1 VGAAVIALN
10 VGVAEGE
17 PVGADVSILSNV
29 GAFVGS
35 VGDFVG
41 AIVVDEVVGAAV
53 AFIDRLVGVPVATM
67 GANVTGLIVVGASVV
82 TVIVV
87 GEFVALGFVGASV
100 VTVIVVGEF
109 VAALIGDKVG
119 LALTGAKVKVT
130 GAEVVGAALTG
141 AKVIGTLT
149 AVGARLTGAAVI
161 GATEIGADE
170 VGAIVLIVVG
180 ASVIAVEMVGSY
192 VGGDVADASVGA
204 GELVCA
210 MINATG
216 LMQSINAMH
225 FDNRSII
232 VL

>member
-1 VGAAVIALN
+1 M
-10 VGVAEGE
+10 
-17 PVGADVSILSNV
+17 GAD
-29 GAFVGS
+29 
-35 VGDFVG
+35 
-41 AIVVDEVVGAAV
+41 
-53 AFIDRLVGVPVATM
+53 
-67 GANVTGLIVVGASVV
+67 VTGLIVVGASVV

-87 GEFVALGFVGASV
+87 GEFVALGVVGPSV

-109 VAALIGDKVG
+109 VAALMGDKVG
-119 LALTGAKVKVT
+119 LALTGAKIKVT

-170 VGAIVLIVVG
+170 VGAIVLIVTAVVG
-180 ASVIAVEMVGSY
+180 ASVITVEMVGSY